1 MAQLEPVEKK
11 QRMTKYT
18 MKLDTVLKRAKLP
31 EIIEKMIFSYT
42 LDEKHKRFLDKY
54 GHQNASFLGAG
65 WISCWWHPN
74 IRSSTL
80 DRWLW
85 NVFAKD
91 NFLYPGNFQW
101 GEDIKAPFVTM
112 KHLKPLEGKFVLI
125 IYKNA
130 QGHVTKMYPKRIVSC
145 WANQFRVSDGID
157 VNDTQFVLNKTRVL
171 RVDLFVDIE
180 RC

>member
-1 MAQLEPVEKK
+1 MAQLEPVK

-31 EIIEKMIFSYT
+31 EIIEKMIALYT
-42 LDEKHKRFLDKY
+42 LDKKHKRFLDKY
-54 GHQNASFLGAG
+54 RHQNASFVGAG
-65 WISCWWHPN
+65 WISCWWNPN
-74 IRSSTL
+74 LRSSTR

-91 NFLYPGNFQW
+91 NFRWYPSNCQW
-101 GEDIKAPFVTM
+101 GKDMKAPFVTM
-112 KHLKPLEGKFVLI
+112 KHLKPLEGKSVLI

-130 QGHVTKMYPKRIVSC
+130 QGNVTQMYPKRIVSC
-145 WANQFRVSDGID
+145 WANQFRVSDPGS
-157 VNDTQFVLNKTRVL
+157 DTQGFVLNNNRVL

-180 RC
+180 R

>member
-31 EIIEKMIFSYT
+31 EIIEEMIFSYT
-42 LDEKHKRFLDKY
+42 LEEKHKRFLDKY

-65 WISCWWHPN
+65 WISDGHPM
-74 IRSSTL
+74 IRSSKWN
-80 DRWLW
+80 RWLW

-91 NFLYPGNFQW
+91 NFLYRGHFQW

-130 QGHVTKMYPKRIVSC
+130 RGNVTKMYPKRIVSC
-145 WANQFRVSDGID
+145 WANQFRVNDID
-157 VNDTQFVLNKTRVL
+157 RVQGFVLNNDRVL